1 VLSAWI
7 AWEAVDRLR
16 TPHPPIKLGLM
27 AIIAAIGLVA
37 NLSILGFLHGEHSLN
52 ARTAFL
58 HVLAD
63 TISSVAI
70 LLGAGAMALRP
81 GIEWLDPALSVVI
94 AALILWGAV
103 RLILEITDIL
113 MESVPSRLDV
123 GAVCKEMECCPGVLA
138 VHDLHIW
145 TISSNL
151 HALSA
156 HLVVRMEAM
165 GRNDEIL
172 NAVKLELRRRFGI
185 DHTTLQIESAEYAH
199 VNDYQH

>member
-1 VLSAWI
+1 
-7 AWEAVDRLR
+7 
-16 TPHPPIKLGLM
+16 M

-94 AALILWGAV
+94 AALILWGAL

-113 MESVPSRLDV
+113 MESVPRHLDV

-156 HLVVRMEAM
+156 HLVVHVEAM